1 MASLFDLLMNKGKNI
16 KENVSNLY
24 NKITNN
30 DVQVPKIEAV
40 VQSVEQPENPIA
52 NLAYQNRITPL
63 NGAERFFG
71 RTMTK
76 DISSSE
82 PNKDGT
88 YEMTTISDFRP
99 GLLNDLASGFKENRW
114 SPVEINNFSDNMT
127 DDGRRK
133 GIAFRIGEGL
143 GSLKRF
149 ADKPL
154 GRGLITAGL
163 IGATGGTIDDA
174 LAFGVNTA
182 AQNQQYRNADRLYR
196 NSLIDAEQNS
206 LLSDKEFQQLPLEM
220 KQQMLNEVANKYNN
234 IKGYI
239 NPQTFNA
246 LLQAKQLQD
255 NAEYRKMY
263 YDNQQKQNE
272 ALEKLNRQ
280 KFEYQ
285 QKQDAIENAQKWAQ
299 IENAKDKGN
308 AKEEAKRKQSQS
320 TLNMIDSALEV
331 VKNNPKAF
339 GFIKG
344 ITPADITNRADLEGA
359 KARAMIDSLAAEYRK
374 YLTGAQMTEQ
384 ERKHYERFLPNPR
397 DNAQI
402 IARKLVGMQETIS
415 AREGLFEKSDTQSL
429 NIDTN
434 AIDAELKKRGIK

>member
-1 MASLFDLLMNKGKNI
+1 MAVWDFLKNALNIGENNSTNYSLPSFGDKAKFVLNNGLSKLKGSKLYQGI
-16 KENVSNLY
+16 AGIDDKLEN
-24 NKITNN
+24 
-30 DVQVPKIEAV
+30 A
-40 VQSVEQPENPIA
+40 
-52 NLAYQNRITPL
+52 
-63 NGAERFFG
+63 FFG
-71 RTMTK
+71 KIVDNPVENTTTITQ
-76 DISSSE
+76 D
-82 PNKDGT
+82 NNGN
-88 YEMTTISDFRP
+88 TTISSGVGTPTREGGIINDFVNGARENYTTRFNP
-99 GLLNDLASGFKENRW
+99 QNLMGNDKKGFVYRL
-114 SPVEINNFSDNMT
+114 
-127 DDGRRK
+127 
-133 GIAFRIGEGL
+133 GEGI
-143 GSLKRF
+143 GSIGRMLES
-149 ADKPL
+149 PL
-154 GRGLITAGL
+154 GRGLAVAGVV
-163 IGATGGTIDDA
+163 GALGGSAGDA
-174 LAFGVNTA
+174 LAYGLGTT
-182 AQNQQYRNADRLYR
+182 AQNQQIKANDKLYR

-206 LLSDKEFQQLPLEM
+206 LLSDKEFQQIPLEM

-320 TLNMIDSALEV
+320 TLNMIGSALEV

-397 DNAQI
+397 DNAEI

-415 AREGLFEKSDTQSL
+415 AREGLFEKQDTQNL